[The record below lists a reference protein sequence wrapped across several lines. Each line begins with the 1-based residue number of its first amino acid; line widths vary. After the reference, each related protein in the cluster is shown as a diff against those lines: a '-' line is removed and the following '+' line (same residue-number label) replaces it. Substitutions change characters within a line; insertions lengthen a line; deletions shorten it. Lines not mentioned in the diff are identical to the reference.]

1 MSRLFDRNRWEQWML
16 NFYDRSRSP
25 EAFQLPPAQWGTL
38 DGLRKHK
45 YAVLVTFRRNGEP
58 VPSPMWFGLDGGRAY
73 IRTGA
78 DSWKVKRIKNN
89 PSVLI
94 APSNARGTPVGPLIR
109 AVARILPPEEQP
121 RAITA
126 RLAAYGLGRW
136 LYDRSVARL
145 YGEAA
150 YLEISAAVPAAEPG
164 PGRGPA
170 AVGGTVNSAESH
182 YACSPADDVEH

>member
-1 MSRLFDRNRWEQWML
+1 ML
-16 NFYDRSRSP
+16 NFYDHSRSP
-25 EAFQLPPAQWGTL
+25 EAFQIPPAQWGTL
-38 DGLRKHK
+38 DVLRGRK
-45 YAVLVTFRRNGEP
+45 YAVLVTYRRNGEP
-58 VPSPMWFGLDGGRAY
+58 VPSPMWFGLDGGQAF

-94 APSNARGTPVGPLIR
+94 AASDARGKPAGPVIR
-109 AVARILPPEEQP
+109 AVARILPPEEHP
-121 RAITA
+121 RAIAA

-150 YLEISAAVPAAEPG
+150 YLEITAAAPG
-164 PGRGPA
+164 PGRWSLPD
-170 AVGGTVNSAESH
+170 AETRL
-182 YACSPADDVEH
+182 AGRRE